1 MTSRETHL
9 GRLAYVPSRLSQV
22 LLITENF
29 SSAEGARTTQTARGG
44 VFNDKTM
51 LAAPEAAAWAAHPAA
66 RAGKLEKRGRLKDE
80 WKARHF
86 ELRGCYL
93 VCFADAK
100 EGRPA
105 LAVFDVTKVACARDA
120 TDPEDVFGLRVLEGS
135 IKLRAAD
142 KITRRAWMAAICEAQ
157 EAHFEERRR
166 RSREL
171 AKACN

>member
-1 MTSRETHL
+1 
-9 GRLAYVPSRLSQV
+9 
-22 LLITENF
+22 
-29 SSAEGARTTQTARGG
+29 
-44 VFNDKTM
+44 M
-51 LAAPEAAAWAAHPAA
+51 LAAPEAAAWAEHAAA

-120 TDPEDVFGLRVLEGS
+120 NDPDDVFGLRVLEGS
-135 IKLRAAD
+135 IKLRASD
-142 KITRRAWMAAICEAQ
+142 KTTRRAWMAAICQAQ
-157 EAHFEERRR
+157 EQHFEERRR
-166 RSREL
+166 RSRDEGDFDAVVADAPPGDGYWALPEEWGVASNML
-171 AKACN
+171 AGGGITLLNDVPAL

>member
-1 MTSRETHL
+1 
-9 GRLAYVPSRLSQV
+9 
-22 LLITENF
+22 
-29 SSAEGARTTQTARGG
+29 
-44 VFNDKTM
+44 M

-66 RAGKLEKRGRLKDE
+66 RTGKLEKRGRLKDE

-120 TDPEDVFGLRVLEGS
+120 NDPEEGPFVAAKDPSALSQVAKSHLEIIVAVGEAKQRHAAELAKCADPIGRAVLEREHSDIINEAVG
-135 IKLRAAD
+135 AD
-142 KITRRAWMAAICEAQ
+142 TLAMARQNGLKARRGRRI
-157 EAHFEERRR
+157 ERRR
-166 RSREL
+166 G
-171 AKACN
+171 